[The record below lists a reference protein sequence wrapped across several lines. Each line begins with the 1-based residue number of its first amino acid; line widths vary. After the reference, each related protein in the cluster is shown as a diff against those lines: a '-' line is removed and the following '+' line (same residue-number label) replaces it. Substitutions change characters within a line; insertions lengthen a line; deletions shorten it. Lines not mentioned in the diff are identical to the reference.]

1 MPYPWK
7 EPRRKKNYLLDTA
20 NQKRADAKKL
30 EKEKIE
36 LEKKIDETETTL
48 TMMMQINLSAGLLQD
63 FQFCL
68 LNGLFYPFS
77 IYPKIKKKDKNV
89 I

>member
-7 EPRRKKNYLLDTA
+7 EPRRKKIYLLDTA

-48 TMMMQINLSAGLLQD
+48 TMM
-63 FQFCL
+63 
-68 LNGLFYPFS
+68 
-77 IYPKIKKKDKNV
+77 
-89 I
+89 